1 MSLEVRIDG
10 TAALKRLAVQIR
22 TEGRKD
28 LARELDKAL
37 AKTVVPV
44 ERAIKLSSAQTMPK
58 SGGYAGEM
66 SRALKFK
73 TQKRTG
79 GNSCSYTLIT
89 YADGKAERR
98 DIRALEAGNLR
109 HPVHGNRNTWALTK
123 IRAGFHKRGTDN
135 AADEAVKQLDSV
147 VRDFSARLIK

>member
-1 MSLEVRIDG
+1 MSLEVRISGASDF
-10 TAALKRLAVQIR
+10 KKLATQIR

-28 LARELDKAL
+28 LSRQLDKAL
-37 AKTVVPV
+37 AETVVPV
-44 ERAIKLSSAQTMPK
+44 QKSIKLESAQTMPK
-58 SGGYAGEM
+58 RGGYAGEM
-66 SRALKFK
+66 SRSLRFK

-79 GNSCSYTLIT
+79 GNSASYTLLT

-109 HPVHGNRNTWALTK
+109 HPIFGNRNAWALTK
-123 IRAGFHKRGTDN
+123 IRPGFHKRGTDN
-135 AADEAVKQLDSV
+135 ALDEATKQMGEV

>member
-1 MSLEVRIDG
+1 MSLSVRISGGDDFKKV
-10 TAALKRLAVQIR
+10 AAQLR

-28 LARELDKAL
+28 LSRQMDKAL
-37 AKTVVPV
+37 EKALVPV
-44 ERAIKLSSAQTMPK
+44 QKSIKLESAQTMPK

-66 SRALKFK
+66 SRSLRFRS
-73 TQKRTG
+73 QKRTG
-79 GNSCSYTLIT
+79 GNSASYSLVT

-109 HPVHGNRNTWALTK
+109 HPVFGNRNVWALTK

-135 AADEAVKQLDSV
+135 AADEAVKQLAAV
-147 VRDFSARLIK
+147 VEDFAHRLAT

>member
-1 MSLEVRIDG
+1 MALEVRISGAQDFKKL
-10 TAALKRLAVQIR
+10 AAQIR

-28 LARELDKAL
+28 LSRQLDKAL
-37 AKTVVPV
+37 ARTVVPV
-44 ERAIKLSSAQTMPK
+44 EKSIKLESAQTMPK

-66 SRALKFK
+66 SRSLRFK

-79 GNSCSYTLIT
+79 GNSASYSLIT

-109 HPVHGNRNTWALTK
+109 HPIFGNRKTWALTK
-123 IRAGFHKRGTDN
+123 IRPGFHKRGTDN
-135 AADEAVKQLDSV
+135 AADEAAQQMDEV
-147 VRDFSARLIK
+147 VREFAARLIK

>member
-1 MSLEVRIDG
+1 MSLEVRIEG
-10 TAALKRLAVQIR
+10 VAALKRVAAQIR
-22 TEGRKD
+22 AEGRRD
-28 LARELDKAL
+28 LSKELDKAL

-44 ERAIKLSSAQTMPK
+44 EKAIKLSSAETMPK
-58 SGGYAGEM
+58 RGGYAGEM
-66 SRALKFK
+66 SRALHFK

-89 YADGKAERR
+89 YADGK

-109 HPVHGNRNTWALTK
+109 HPVYGNRNAWTLTK

-135 AADEAVKQLDSV
+135 AADEAVRQMDAV
-147 VRDFSARLIK
+147 VRDFAARLIK